1 MEQAKKK
8 MLITGISGFLGYHL
22 AQLACNR
29 FEVYGLYNNIGV
41 ELPGIKTLK
50 CDIGNYIELGDLV
63 EDIEPEIII
72 HTAALADAAYCQQNP
87 EKSFTINV
95 EATENLA
102 GICAD
107 LMIPFVFTSTDLVFD
122 GKKGMYN
129 ETDEP
134 NPLNTYAE
142 HKVIAEEKSLKIYPE
157 ASIFRL
163 PLMFGSF
170 IPHKETY
177 LQNFVAAVNA
187 GNTQK
192 LFTDEYR
199 SVCGARSIAEGIL
212 ELYNYKDGIL
222 HLAGPDKV
230 SRFEYGEK
238 ICEAFNL
245 DKEYLIPSLQKDVT
259 TGTVRP
265 ADVSMD
271 ITKAKHLGYKPLSV
285 KDELVLIAN
294 RQYL

>member
-8 MLITGISGFLGYHL
+8 LLITGISGFLGYHL
-22 AQLACNR
+22 VHLAMQN
-29 FEVYGLYNNIGV
+29 FEVYGLYNSKPFH
-41 ELPGIKTLK
+41 LPSAKSLK
-50 CDIGNYIELGDLV
+50 CDIGNYIELGDIV
-63 EDIEPEIII
+63 EDIEPDVII
-72 HTAALADAAYCQQNP
+72 HTAALADAGFCQQYSK
-87 EKSFTINV
+87 KSFEINV
-95 EATENLA
+95 EATENIA

-129 ETDEP
+129 ETDPP
-134 NPLNTYAE
+134 NPLNTYGE
-142 HKVIAEEKSLKIYPE
+142 HKVIAEEKALKIYPG
-157 ASIFRL
+157 AAIFRL

-177 LQNFVAAVNA
+177 LQNFVAAVEE
-187 GNTQK
+187 GKPQK

-199 SVCGARSIAEGIL
+199 SICGARSIAQGIL
-212 ELYNYKDGIL
+212 QLYDYNEGIL
-222 HLAGPDKV
+222 HLGGPEKV

-238 ICEAFNL
+238 ICKTFKL

-259 TGTVRP
+259 TGTARP

-271 ITKAKHLGYKPLSV
+271 ISKARGLGYNPLSV
-285 KDELVLIAN
+285 KDELLLIAGE
-294 RQYL
+294 QYL